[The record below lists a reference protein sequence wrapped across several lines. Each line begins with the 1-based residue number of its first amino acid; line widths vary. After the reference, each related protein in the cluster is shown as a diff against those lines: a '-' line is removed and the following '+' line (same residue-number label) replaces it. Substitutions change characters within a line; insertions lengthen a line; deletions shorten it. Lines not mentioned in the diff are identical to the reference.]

1 MGKGPGATRLLGRP
15 QPKSYQYYVAERQRV
30 GSFGNGMDYYNRK
43 SGGFVIWQ
51 EGHKHPEEGRTNDEF
66 KFAKELARAGYG
78 VYLLPEDEK
87 HGGISFRLSLKNTK
101 TFPDAKVGDY
111 YYEQTTKS
119 SDNKRYGALSAFE
132 HASDKG
138 VGLVAIYDRHGVL
151 TRESIQKGIDWY
163 EHNREIGK
171 GNFIKLRG
179 AIVVNSKHE
188 IYWHDMT
195 PSGTKWWEK

>member
-43 SGGFVIWQ
+43 SGGFVIWK

-87 HGGISFRLSLKNTK
+87 HGGVSFRLSVKGAP
-101 TFPDAKVGDY
+101 TFPDAKVGNY
-111 YYEQTTKS
+111 YYEQTTRK
-119 SDNKRYGALSAFE
+119 SDNEKYGVLSALQ

-138 VGLVAIYDRHGVL
+138 VQLAAIYDKYGVL
-151 TRESIQKGIDWY
+151 SQESIQKGIDWY
-163 EHNREIGK
+163 EHNRTNGTSRLQSLK
-171 GNFIKLRG
+171 GVL
-179 AIVVNSKHE
+179 VVNKKHK
-188 IYWHDMT
+188 IYWHDMK
-195 PSGTKWWEK
+195 PSGTKWWDK